1 MIEWLVDYERVP
13 QVAELGRVVAQ
24 RCLQISVVVQASM
37 PQSLVT
43 VNRSIDADPDGKAE
57 RQESHDVHQQR
68 GVAPLQTHSERERG
82 RYRRNEQKARS
93 PEPGAAPVPPG
104 RVDQQQA

>member
-1 MIEWLVDYERVP
+1 MIEWLVDHERVP
-13 QVAELGRVVAQ
+13 QDAELGRVVAQ
-24 RCLQISVVVQASM
+24 RRLQVSVVVQAGM

-57 RQESHDVHQQR
+57 RQQGHDVHQQR

-93 PEPGAAPVPPG
+93 PEPATMPRPPG
-104 RVDQQQA
+104 